1 MPRKGY
7 RCISIKEYLQKDLHK
22 VANKLGIT
30 IPQFID
36 LLYNHYDSEP
46 LVINHKD
53 KNPKNN
59 KRSNLELVHP
69 YEAIGV

>member
-30 IPQFID
+30 IPQLID
-36 LLYNHYDSEP
+36 LLYNHYDEYP
-46 LVINHKD
+46 LVIKHKD
-53 KNPKNN
+53 NN
-59 KRSNLELVHP
+59 KKNKKLSNLELVHP
-69 YEAIGV
+69 FDAIGV